1 MIHSIKAPLTKYLD
15 ENVIDNF
22 NFSRWFTYLK
32 LEDLVMFYGTL
43 LRGLLNVGLTVLA
56 VNPETD
62 ARFT

>member
-1 MIHSIKAPLTKYLD
+1 MIHTIKAPLTKYLD

-62 ARFT
+62 TRFT

>member
-62 ARFT
+62 TRFT